1 MDAYAVLGVLPDA
14 TDHEVRRAY
23 RQRMLEVHPD
33 KRRGGGGA
41 AAEDAAAE
49 DAAAVAAIQAAYRA
63 LDPQRRRAH
72 DAARHDTPADGLDTY
87 SLASFSYDGRW
98 TRACPRCHAPA
109 MALTERDLELGT
121 DDGDGGLAVAVQCG
135 GCSLWIK
142 VHYVEQ

>member
-1 MDAYAVLGVLPDA
+1 MDAYAVLGVPPDA

-33 KRRGGGGA
+33 KRRGGS
-41 AAEDAAAE
+41 E
-49 DAAAVAAIQAAYRA
+49 DAAAVAAIQAAYHA
-63 LDPQRRRAH
+63 LDPQRRHAH

-98 TRACPRCHAPA
+98 TRPCPRCHAPA
-109 MALTERDLELGT
+109 IVLTERDLERGT
-121 DDGDGGLAVAVQCG
+121 DDGEGGLAVAVQCG
-135 GCSLWIK
+135 SCSLWIK